1 MKALK
6 ITALCIAALLVA
18 GALAFA
24 LGIPVGFLVKPINDR
39 IEASSGYRLRVDGQ
53 TWLSFWP
60 TVTLAARDVNV
71 SREGDPAR
79 RFSAQN
85 VQISVAP
92 ASIFS
97 GRPKIT
103 DIALG
108 HPVLHAPLLR
118 ERLPPSARADGL
130 SRGGAATPA
139 PPVTVDRISVTDGA
153 IAFVSER
160 GNEESHIDHLDLTA
174 VLAGSE
180 NSIDIRARW
189 DDRPVHLVI
198 RGPRL
203 LEGFTGANGAIE
215 YMFEAPDLLQTMSG
229 TANIRVDGTLL
240 TVDGWTG
247 SIGPAT
253 FSGRTIVDFASKPL
267 IKVDISAGR
276 LAIPVTPASPPP
288 SGDSARP
295 TATATQGSDKPAG
308 WSDQTVNLDGLNYF
322 DADVQFSASEL
333 LINAFRLAPIS
344 MHATVQR
351 GVVQVALTG
360 MGLYG
365 GTADGTFGLD
375 ASGRTPSSAMR
386 VNVNDVRAQPLL
398 SDLIDFRSLDGR
410 MRAVIDVRA
419 TGASQRAAISTL
431 NGSVEFGVQDGQI
444 RGMNIPKMVRGL
456 TTNPFFGWQ
465 DIPTESTD
473 FSELR
478 ALFRIA
484 DGRAS
489 TEDLRLASP
498 LVRMTGTG
506 SADLVN
512 RTLAFKLDPKLVM
525 SLEGQGGPADPVGLG
540 VPVIV
545 DGPWSEPHIYP
556 DIAGIL
562 ENPDAAYA
570 RLRALGQGL
579 FGKEHGTAGVDTLL
593 QGLGTLLNAPKD
605 DHKGDRKDEHKSSP
619 NERQSQTPAN
629 PDFGQ
634 ELLRQLLR
642 R

>member
-18 GALAFA
+18 GALAFV
-24 LGIPVGFLVKPINDR
+24 LGIPAGFLVKPINDR
-39 IEASSGYRLRVDGQ
+39 MEAATGYRLRVDGR
-53 TWLSFWP
+53 TRLSFWP
-60 TVTLAARDVNV
+60 TVTLAARDVYV

-85 VQISVAP
+85 VQISLAP

-103 DIALG
+103 DIAIG
-108 HPVLHAPLLR
+108 HPILHAPLLR
-118 ERLPPSARADGL
+118 ERLPPSARPDGL
-130 SRGGAATPA
+130 SHGGAVTSA
-139 PPVTVDRISVTDGA
+139 PPVTVDRVSVTDGA

-160 GNEESHIDHLDLTA
+160 GSEESHIDHLDLTA

-180 NSIDIRARW
+180 DSIDIRARW
-189 DDRPVHLVI
+189 DNRPIHLAI
-198 RGPRL
+198 KGPRL
-203 LEGFTGANGAIE
+203 LEGFTGASGSIE

-229 TANIRVDGTLL
+229 TANIRLDGTLL

-253 FSGRTIVDFASKPL
+253 FNGRTLIDFASKPL
-267 IKVDISAGR
+267 IQVNINAGR
-276 LAIPVTPASPPP
+276 LALPITPASPPP
-288 SGDSARP
+288 SGDSAQP
-295 TATATQGSDKPAG
+295 TGTATKGSDKPAG

-322 DADVQFSASEL
+322 DADVQLSASEL
-333 LINAFRLAPIS
+333 SINAFRLAPIS
-344 MHATVQR
+344 MHATVQH

-360 MGLYG
+360 TGLYG
-365 GTADGTFGLD
+365 GNADGTVGLD
-375 ASGRTPSSAMR
+375 VSGQTPASAMR
-386 VNVNDVRAQPLL
+386 FNISDVRAQPLL
-398 SDLIDFRSLDGR
+398 SELTDFRALDGR
-410 MRAVIDVRA
+410 MRAVIDLR
-419 TGASQRAAISTL
+419 TSGASPRAAISSL
-431 NGSVEFGVQDGQI
+431 NGTVEFAVQDGQI
-444 RGMNIPKMVRGL
+444 RGINIPKMVRGL

-465 DIPTESTD
+465 DVPTESTD

-478 ALFRIA
+478 ALFRIV
-484 DGRAS
+484 DGRAN

-525 SLEGQGGPADPVGLG
+525 SLEGQGGPTDPVGLG

-545 DGPWSEPHIYP
+545 DGSWSEPHIYP
-556 DIAGIL
+556 DIVGIL

-579 FGKEHGTAGVDTLL
+579 FGKEQGTGGGVDTLL
-593 QGLGTLLNAPKD
+593 QGLGTLLNAPKGDHKD
-605 DHKGDRKDEHKSSP
+605 DHRSSP
-619 NERQSQTPAN
+619 NPRQSQTPAS
-629 PDFGQ
+629 PDVGQ
-634 ELLRQLLR
+634 ELLRQFLGR
-642 R
+642 